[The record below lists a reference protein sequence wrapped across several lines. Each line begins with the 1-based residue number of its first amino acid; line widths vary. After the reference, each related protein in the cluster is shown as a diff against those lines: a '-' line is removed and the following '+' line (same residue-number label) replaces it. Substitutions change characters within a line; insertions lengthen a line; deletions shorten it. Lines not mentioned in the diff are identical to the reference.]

1 MSRRRSRSA
10 PDGPRANEP
19 RRYVCGHRL
28 PALEAE
34 VLELLL
40 AARSP
45 MTVAEV
51 QDALSGPRRAHTTV
65 STLLTRLSERGL
77 VTRSPRGREYE
88 WSPAGS
94 ARELAIAALEQVLE
108 GVEDPDA
115 VVLGFLETVRGRRSR
130 QRRRPRREA

>member
-1 MSRRRSRSA
+1 VSER
-10 PDGPRANEP
+10 

-28 PALEAE
+28 PALEAD

-40 AARSP
+40 ASESP

-51 QDALSGPRRAHTTV
+51 QQALPGARRAHTTV

-77 VTRSPRGREYE
+77 VERRPRGRVYE

-94 ARELAIAALEQVLE
+94 AQELAITALTEVLD

-115 VVLGFLETVRGRRSR
+115 VVLGFLNSVRPK
-130 QRRRPRREA
+130 RPRRRSPRQDG

>member
-1 MSRRRSRSA
+1 VSER
-10 PDGPRANEP
+10 

-28 PALEAE
+28 PALEAD

-40 AARSP
+40 ASESP

-51 QDALSGPRRAHTTV
+51 QQALPGARRAHTTV

-77 VTRSPRGREYE
+77 VERRPRGRVYE

-94 ARELAIAALEQVLE
+94 AQELAITALEQVLD

-115 VVLGFLETVRGRRSR
+115 VVLGFLDSMRRK
-130 QRRRPRREA
+130 RPRRRSPRQG

>member
-1 MSRRRSRSA
+1 MSER
-10 PDGPRANEP
+10 

-28 PALEAE
+28 PALEAD

-40 AARSP
+40 ASAAP

-51 QDALSGPRRAHTTV
+51 QEALAGDRRAHTTV
-65 STLLTRLSERGL
+65 STLLTRLSDRGL
-77 VTRSPRGREYE
+77 VERRPRGRVYE

-94 ARELAIAALEQVLE
+94 AQELAITALEQVLE

-115 VVLGFLETVRGRRSR
+115 VVLGFLDSVRGK
-130 QRRRPRREA
+130 RPRKRTPRADG

>member
-1 MSRRRSRSA
+1 VSA
-10 PDGPRANEP
+10 G

-28 PALEAE
+28 PALEAD

-40 AARSP
+40 AAESP

-51 QDALSGPRRAHTTV
+51 QAALPGARRAHTTV

-77 VTRSPRGREYE
+77 VQRGPRGRVYE

-94 ARELAIAALEQVLE
+94 AQELAVAALEQVLE

-115 VVLGFLETVRGRRSR
+115 VVLGFLDSVRGKRRR
-130 QRRRPRREA
+130 QRPRRSEG

>member
-1 MSRRRSRSA
+1 MSTR
-10 PDGPRANEP
+10 

-28 PALEAE
+28 PALEAD

-40 AARSP
+40 AAESP

-51 QDALSGPRRAHTTV
+51 QAALPGARRAHTTV

-77 VTRSPRGREYE
+77 VQRGPRGRVYE

-94 ARELAIAALEQVLE
+94 AQELAVAALEQVLE

-115 VVLGFLETVRGRRSR
+115 VVLGFLDSVRGKRRR
-130 QRRRPRREA
+130 QRRSEG